1 MMRRISVKD
10 ISKALKMRYMANIS
24 LREIAIA
31 VKLPHST
38 IADYCKRFDNSG
50 YNLDVLLSLGDD
62 KITSILFGNKK
73 IVQKE
78 FEKPMPDVELIH
90 KEIAKKG
97 VTFEL
102 LWYEYKEIHPDGYG
116 LSQFK
121 EHYYKYKKKLNPS
134 MRQTHIPGDKL
145 FVDYSG
151 LTMNVRDQF
160 TGEISKVQIF
170 VAVLGASGYTFA
182 NATNS
187 QTLKDFILSHTLSFE
202 FFGGV
207 PNVLVPD
214 NLKSAIISNN
224 KKGIVENESY
234 SELARHYDCVISP
247 ARPRKPKDKP
257 KAEQGVQGIQRW
269 LIAVLRNR
277 IFFNVDE
284 INEAFSTLLDIYN
297 NKVMKHIG
305 KSRSELF
312 LEVDL
317 PALHPLPN
325 SKFIYKEFK
334 IAIVHLDYHVELH
347 KCYYSVPYKYLKEK
361 VEIRYGAA
369 TVEIYHQNILIAT
382 HPRLYQINQTSTQK
396 EHMPLNHQ
404 YANEK
409 MNPTRLKNW
418 GVTIGESAHLFVNQR
433 LEDAQYPTNA
443 YRSIIAILNLAKLY
457 GKEDLNLALGY
468 ALTINAYS
476 TKSIESILS
485 KKLYLLAIPTVASN
499 NDILN
504 THENLRGKEYYQ

>member
-1 MMRRISVKD
+1 MKD
-10 ISKALKMRYMANIS
+10 IKKALRMRYIAKIS
-24 LREIAIA
+24 LRDTATA

-38 IADYCKRFDNSG
+38 IADYCKRFDKSG
-50 YNLDVLLSLGDD
+50 YDLDELLTYTDE
-62 KITSILFGNKK
+62 KIFSILFDNSIKVPK
-73 IVQKE
+73 NNSN
-78 FEKPMPDVELIH
+78 EKPIPDVEYIH
-90 KEIAKKG
+90 KEINKKG

-102 LWYEYKEIHPDGYG
+102 LWMEYKDIHPNGYQ

-121 EHYYKYKKKLNPS
+121 EYYYRYKKRLNPS

-151 LTMNVRDQF
+151 LTMNVIDQL

-170 VAVLGASGYTFA
+170 VAVLGASGYTFVH
-182 NATNS
+182 ATKS
-187 QTLKDFILSHTLSFE
+187 QTLKDFILSHTKAFD

-234 SELARHYDCVISP
+234 SELSRHYNCVISP
-247 ARPRKPKDKP
+247 TRPRKPKDKP
-257 KAEQGVQGIQRW
+257 KVEQGVQGIQRW

-277 IFFNVDE
+277 TFFSIDE
-284 INEAFSTLLDIYN
+284 INEALSPLLDRYN
-297 NKVMKHIG
+297 NKVMKHIE

-312 LEVDL
+312 SELDKNS
-317 PALHPLPN
+317 LHPLPKD
-325 SKFIYKEFK
+325 KFVYKEFK
-334 IAIVHLDYHVELH
+334 IAIVHLDYHVELN

-361 VEIRYGAA
+361 VELRYSS
-369 TVEIYHQNILIAT
+369 TIVEIYHQNTLIAT
-382 HPRLYQINQTSTQK
+382 HPRLYRINDTSTKK

-404 YANEK
+404 YVNEH

-418 GVTIGESAHLFVNQR
+418 GNTIGEATHQFVNYK
-433 LEDAQYPTNA
+433 LENATHPVNA

-457 GKEDLNLALGY
+457 GKEQLNLALAY
-468 ALTINAYS
+468 ALSINTYS
-476 TKSIESILS
+476 FKSIESILS
-485 KKLYLLAIPTVASN
+485 KKVYLLATPIKASN
-499 NDILN
+499 TAILN
-504 THENLRGKEYYQ
+504 THQNLRGKEYYQ

>member
-1 MMRRISVKD
+1 MKD

-31 VKLPHST
+31 TKLPHTT

-50 YNLDVLLSLGDD
+50 YDLDVLLSFGDD
-62 KITSILFGNKK
+62 KIISILFPNKK
-73 IVQKE
+73 IVQKNL
-78 FEKPMPDVELIH
+78 EKPMPDVEYIH
-90 KEIAKKG
+90 KEIVKKG

-102 LWYEYKEIHPDGYG
+102 LWYEYKDIYPDGYG

-121 EHYYKYKKKLNPS
+121 EYYYRYKKRLNPS

-151 LTMNVRDQF
+151 LTMNVIDQF
-160 TGEISKVQIF
+160 TGEVSKVQVF
-170 VAVLGASGYTFA
+170 VAVLGASGYTFVH
-182 NATNS
+182 ATKS
-187 QTLKDFILSHTLSFE
+187 QTLKDFILSHTKAFD

-284 INEAFSTLLDIYN
+284 INEALSPLLDRYN
-297 NKVMKHIG
+297 NKVMKHIS
-305 KSRSELF
+305 KSRNELF
-312 LEVDL
+312 LELDSPV
-317 PALHPLPN
+317 LHPLPN
-325 SKFIYKEFK
+325 NKFIYKEFK

-347 KCYYSVPYKYLKEK
+347 KCFYSVPYKYLKEK
-361 VEIRYGAA
+361 VEIRYSIA

-382 HPRLYQINQTSTQK
+382 HPRLHRINDTSTQK

-418 GVTIGESAHLFVNQR
+418 GETIGESAYIFVNQK

-443 YRSIIAILNLAKLY
+443 YRSTIAILNLAKLY
-457 GKEDLNLALGY
+457 GKENLNLALAY
-468 ALTINAYS
+468 ALSINATS

-485 KKLYLLAIPTVASN
+485 KKLYLLGLPTIATN
-499 NDILN
+499 NTILN

>member
-1 MMRRISVKD
+1 MKD

-31 VKLPHST
+31 TKLPHTT
-38 IADYCKRFDNSG
+38 IADYCKRFDNSS
-50 YNLDVLLSLGDD
+50 YNLDVLLSFGDD
-62 KITSILFGNKK
+62 KIISILFPNKK
-73 IVQKE
+73 IVQKNL
-78 FEKPMPDVELIH
+78 EKPMPDVEYIH
-90 KEIAKKG
+90 KEIVKKG

-102 LWYEYKEIHPDGYG
+102 LWYEYKDIHPDGYG

-121 EHYYKYKKKLNPS
+121 EYYYRYKKRLNPS

-151 LTMNVRDQF
+151 LTMNVIDQF
-160 TGEISKVQIF
+160 TGEVSKVQVF
-170 VAVLGASGYTFA
+170 VAVLGASGYTFVH
-182 NATNS
+182 ATKS
-187 QTLKDFILSHTLSFE
+187 QTLKDFILSHTKAFD

-284 INEAFSTLLDIYN
+284 INEALSPLLDRYN
-297 NKVMKHIG
+297 NKVMKHIS
-305 KSRSELF
+305 KSRNELF
-312 LEVDL
+312 LELDSPVL
-317 PALHPLPN
+317 NPLPN
-325 SKFIYKEFK
+325 NKFIYKEFK
-334 IAIVHLDYHVELH
+334 VAIVHLDYHVELH

-361 VEIRYGAA
+361 VEIRYSIA

-382 HPRLYQINQTSTQK
+382 HPRLHRINDTSTQK

-418 GVTIGESAHLFVNQR
+418 GETIGESAHLFVNQK

-443 YRSIIAILNLAKLY
+443 YRSTIAILNLAKLY
-457 GKEDLNLALGY
+457 GKENLNLALGY
-468 ALTINAYS
+468 ALSINATS
-476 TKSIESILS
+476 TKSIESILA
-485 KKLYLLAIPTVASN
+485 KKLYLLGLPIIASN
-499 NDILN
+499 NAILN

>member
-1 MMRRISVKD
+1 MKD
-10 ISKALKMRYMANIS
+10 ISKALKMRYKANIS
-24 LREIAIA
+24 LREIAVA
-31 VKLPHST
+31 TKLPHTT
-38 IADYCKRFDNSG
+38 ISDYCKRFDNSG
-50 YNLDVLLSLGDD
+50 YDLDVLLSFSDD
-62 KITSILFGNKK
+62 KITSILFPTKK
-73 IVQKE
+73 IVQKN
-78 FEKPMPDVELIH
+78 FEKPMPDVEYIH
-90 KEIAKKG
+90 KEIVKKG

-102 LWYEYKEIHPDGYG
+102 LWYEYKDIHPDGYG

-121 EHYYKYKKKLNPS
+121 EYYYRYKKRLNPS
-134 MRQTHIPGDKL
+134 MRQSHVPGDKL

-151 LTMNVRDQF
+151 LTMNVIDQF
-160 TGEISKVQIF
+160 TGEITKVQVF
-170 VAVLGASGYTFA
+170 VAVLGASGYTFVH
-182 NATNS
+182 ATKS
-187 QTLKDFILSHTLSFE
+187 QTLKDFILSHTKAFD

-284 INEAFSTLLDIYN
+284 INEALSPLLDRYN
-297 NKVMKHIG
+297 NKVMKHIE
-305 KSRSELF
+305 KSRNELF
-312 LEVDL
+312 LELDSPSL
-317 PALHPLPN
+317 NPLPN
-325 SKFIYKEFK
+325 NKFIYKEFK
-334 IAIVHLDYHVELH
+334 VAIVHLDYHVELH

-361 VEIRYGAA
+361 VEIRYSTV

-382 HPRLYQINQTSTQK
+382 HARLHRINDTSTKK

-404 YANEK
+404 YADEK

-418 GVTIGESAHLFVNQR
+418 GETIGESAHIFVNQK

-457 GKEDLNLALGY
+457 GKEELNLALGY
-468 ALTINAYS
+468 ALSINATS

-485 KKLYLLAIPTVASN
+485 KKLYLLGLPIIASN
-499 NDILN
+499 NAILN

>member
-1 MMRRISVKD
+1 MKD
-10 ISKALKMRYMANIS
+10 ISKALKMRYKANIS

-31 VKLPHST
+31 TKLPHTT
-38 IADYCKRFDNSG
+38 ISDYCKRFDNSG
-50 YNLDVLLSLGDD
+50 YDLDVLLSFNDD
-62 KITSILFGNKK
+62 KITSILFPTKK
-73 IVQKE
+73 IVQKN
-78 FEKPMPDVELIH
+78 FEKPMPDVEYIH
-90 KEIAKKG
+90 KEIGKKG

-102 LWYEYKEIHPDGYG
+102 LWYEYKDIHPDGYG

-121 EHYYKYKKKLNPS
+121 EYYYRYKKRLNPS
-134 MRQTHIPGDKL
+134 MRQSHVPGDKL

-151 LTMNVRDQF
+151 LTMNVIDQF
-160 TGEISKVQIF
+160 TGEITKVQVF
-170 VAVLGASGYTFA
+170 VAVLGASGYTFVH
-182 NATNS
+182 ATKS
-187 QTLKDFILSHTLSFE
+187 QTLKDFILSHTKAFD

-284 INEAFSTLLDIYN
+284 INEALSPLLDRYN

-305 KSRSELF
+305 KSRNELF
-312 LEVDL
+312 LELDSPSL
-317 PALHPLPN
+317 NPLPN
-325 SKFIYKEFK
+325 NKFIYKEFK
-334 IAIVHLDYHVELH
+334 VAIVHLDYHVELH

-361 VEIRYGAA
+361 VEIRYSTV

-382 HPRLYQINQTSTQK
+382 HARLHRINDTSTKK

-404 YANEK
+404 YADEK

-418 GVTIGESAHLFVNQR
+418 GETIGESAHIFVNQK

-457 GKEDLNLALGY
+457 GKEELNLALGY
-468 ALTINAYS
+468 ALSINATS

-485 KKLYLLAIPTVASN
+485 KKLYLLGLPIIASN
-499 NDILN
+499 NAILN

>member
-1 MMRRISVKD
+1 MRRISVKD

-31 VKLPHST
+31 TKLPHTT

-50 YNLDVLLSLGDD
+50 YNLDVLLSFGDD
-62 KITSILFGNKK
+62 KIISILFPNKK
-73 IVQKE
+73 IVQKNL
-78 FEKPMPDVELIH
+78 EKPMPDVEYIH
-90 KEIAKKG
+90 KEIVKKG

-102 LWYEYKEIHPDGYG
+102 LWYEYKDIYPDGYG

-121 EHYYKYKKKLNPS
+121 EYYYRYKKRLNPS

-151 LTMNVRDQF
+151 LTMNVIDQF
-160 TGEISKVQIF
+160 TGEVSKVQIF
-170 VAVLGASGYTFA
+170 VAVLGASGYTFVH
-182 NATNS
+182 ATKS
-187 QTLKDFILSHTLSFE
+187 QTLKDFILSHTKAFD

-284 INEAFSTLLDIYN
+284 INEALSPLLDRYN
-297 NKVMKHIG
+297 NKVMKHISI
-305 KSRSELF
+305 SRNELF
-312 LEVDL
+312 LELDSPV
-317 PALHPLPN
+317 LHPLPN
-325 SKFIYKEFK
+325 NKFIYKEFK

-347 KCYYSVPYKYLKEK
+347 KCFYSVPYKYLKEK
-361 VEIRYGAA
+361 VEIRYSIA

-382 HPRLYQINQTSTQK
+382 HPRLHRINDTSTQK

-418 GVTIGESAHLFVNQR
+418 GETIGESAYIFVNQK

-443 YRSIIAILNLAKLY
+443 YRSTIAILNLAKLY
-457 GKEDLNLALGY
+457 GKENLNLALAY
-468 ALTINAYS
+468 ALSINATS

-485 KKLYLLAIPTVASN
+485 KKLYLLGLPTIATN
-499 NDILN
+499 NTILN
-504 THENLRGKEYYQ
+504 THENLRGKDYYQ

>member
-1 MMRRISVKD
+1 MKD

-31 VKLPHST
+31 TKLPHTT

-50 YNLDVLLSLGDD
+50 YDLDVLLSFGDD
-62 KITSILFGNKK
+62 KIISILFPNKK
-73 IVQKE
+73 IVQKNL
-78 FEKPMPDVELIH
+78 EKPMPDVEYIH
-90 KEIAKKG
+90 KEIVKKG

-102 LWYEYKEIHPDGYG
+102 LWYEYKDIHPDGYG

-121 EHYYKYKKKLNPS
+121 EYYYRYKKRLNPS

-151 LTMNVRDQF
+151 LTMNVIDQF
-160 TGEISKVQIF
+160 TGEVSKVQVF
-170 VAVLGASGYTFA
+170 VAVLGASGYTFVH
-182 NATNS
+182 ATKS
-187 QTLKDFILSHTLSFE
+187 QTLKDFILSHTKAFD

-284 INEAFSTLLDIYN
+284 INEALSPLLDRYN
-297 NKVMKHIG
+297 NKVMKHIS
-305 KSRSELF
+305 KSRNELF
-312 LEVDL
+312 LELDSPV
-317 PALHPLPN
+317 LHPLPN
-325 SKFIYKEFK
+325 NKFIYKEFK

-347 KCYYSVPYKYLKEK
+347 KCFYSVPYKYLKEK
-361 VEIRYGAA
+361 VEIRYSIA

-382 HPRLYQINQTSTQK
+382 HPRLHRINDTTTQK

-418 GVTIGESAHLFVNQR
+418 GETIGESAYIFVNQK

-443 YRSIIAILNLAKLY
+443 YRSTIAILNLAKLY
-457 GKEDLNLALGY
+457 GKENLNLALAY
-468 ALTINAYS
+468 ALSINATS

-485 KKLYLLAIPTVASN
+485 KKLYLLGLPTIATN
-499 NDILN
+499 NTILN
-504 THENLRGKEYYQ
+504 THETLRGKDYYQ

>member
-1 MMRRISVKD
+1 MKD

-31 VKLPHST
+31 TKLPHTT
-38 IADYCKRFDNSG
+38 IADYCKRFDNSS
-50 YNLDVLLSLGDD
+50 YNLDVLLSFGDD
-62 KITSILFGNKK
+62 KIISILFPNKK
-73 IVQKE
+73 IVQKNL
-78 FEKPMPDVELIH
+78 EKPMPDVEYIH
-90 KEIAKKG
+90 KEIVKKG

-102 LWYEYKEIHPDGYG
+102 LWYEYKDIHPDGYG

-121 EHYYKYKKKLNPS
+121 EYYYRYKKRLNPS

-151 LTMNVRDQF
+151 LTMNVIDQF
-160 TGEISKVQIF
+160 TGEVSKVQVF
-170 VAVLGASGYTFA
+170 VAVLGASGYTFVH
-182 NATNS
+182 ATKS
-187 QTLKDFILSHTLSFE
+187 QTLKDFILSHTKAFD

-284 INEAFSTLLDIYN
+284 INEALSPLLDRYN
-297 NKVMKHIG
+297 NKVMKHIS
-305 KSRSELF
+305 KSRNELF
-312 LEVDL
+312 LELDSPVL
-317 PALHPLPN
+317 NPLPN
-325 SKFIYKEFK
+325 NKFIYKEFK
-334 IAIVHLDYHVELH
+334 VAIVHLDYHVELH

-361 VEIRYGAA
+361 VEIRYSIA

-382 HPRLYQINQTSTQK
+382 HARLHRINDTSTKK

-418 GVTIGESAHLFVNQR
+418 GETIGESAHLFVNQK

-443 YRSIIAILNLAKLY
+443 YRSTIAILNLAKLY
-457 GKEDLNLALGY
+457 GKENLNLALGY
-468 ALTINAYS
+468 ALSINATS
-476 TKSIESILS
+476 TKSIESILA
-485 KKLYLLAIPTVASN
+485 KKLYLLGLPIIASN
-499 NDILN
+499 NAILN

>member
-1 MMRRISVKD
+1 MKD

-31 VKLPHST
+31 TKLPHTT

-50 YNLDVLLSLGDD
+50 YNLDVLLSFGDD
-62 KITSILFGNKK
+62 KIISILFPNKK
-73 IVQKE
+73 IVQKNL
-78 FEKPMPDVELIH
+78 EKPMPDVEYIH
-90 KEIAKKG
+90 KEIVKKG

-102 LWYEYKEIHPDGYG
+102 LWYEYKDIYPDGYG

-121 EHYYKYKKKLNPS
+121 EYYYRYKKRLNPS

-151 LTMNVRDQF
+151 LTMNVIDQF
-160 TGEISKVQIF
+160 TGEVSKVQIF
-170 VAVLGASGYTFA
+170 VAVLGASGYTFVH
-182 NATNS
+182 ATKS
-187 QTLKDFILSHTLSFE
+187 QTLKDFILSHTKAFD

-284 INEAFSTLLDIYN
+284 INEALSPLLDKYN
-297 NKVMKHIG
+297 NKVMKHIS
-305 KSRSELF
+305 KSRNELF
-312 LEVDL
+312 LELDSPV
-317 PALHPLPN
+317 LHPLPN
-325 SKFIYKEFK
+325 NKFIYKEFK
-334 IAIVHLDYHVELH
+334 FAIVHLDYHVELH

-361 VEIRYGAA
+361 VEIRYSTV

-382 HPRLYQINQTSTQK
+382 HARLHRVNDTSTQK

-418 GVTIGESAHLFVNQR
+418 GETIGESAHLFVNQK

-443 YRSIIAILNLAKLY
+443 YRSTIAILNLAKLY
-457 GKEDLNLALGY
+457 GKENLNLALGY
-468 ALTINAYS
+468 ALSINATS
-476 TKSIESILS
+476 TKSIESILA
-485 KKLYLLAIPTVASN
+485 KKLYLLGLPTIASN
-499 NDILN
+499 NAILN

>member
-1 MMRRISVKD
+1 MRRISVKD

-31 VKLPHST
+31 TKLPHTT

-50 YNLDVLLSLGDD
+50 YNLDVLLSFGDD
-62 KITSILFGNKK
+62 KIISILFPNKK
-73 IVQKE
+73 IVQKNL
-78 FEKPMPDVELIH
+78 EKPMPDVEYIH
-90 KEIAKKG
+90 KEIVKKG

-102 LWYEYKEIHPDGYG
+102 LWYEYKDIYPDGYG

-121 EHYYKYKKKLNPS
+121 EYYYRYKKRLNPS

-151 LTMNVRDQF
+151 LTMNVIDQF
-160 TGEISKVQIF
+160 TGEVSKVQIF
-170 VAVLGASGYTFA
+170 VAVLGASGYTFVH
-182 NATNS
+182 ATKS
-187 QTLKDFILSHTLSFE
+187 QTLKDFILSHTKAFD

-284 INEAFSTLLDIYN
+284 INEALSPLLDKYN
-297 NKVMKHIG
+297 NKVMKHIS
-305 KSRSELF
+305 KSRNELF
-312 LEVDL
+312 LELDSPV
-317 PALHPLPN
+317 LHPLPN
-325 SKFIYKEFK
+325 NKFIYKEFK
-334 IAIVHLDYHVELH
+334 FAIVHLDYHVELH

-361 VEIRYGAA
+361 VEIRYSTV

-382 HPRLYQINQTSTQK
+382 HARLHRVNDTSTQK

-418 GVTIGESAHLFVNQR
+418 GETIGESAHLFVNQK

-443 YRSIIAILNLAKLY
+443 YRSTIAILNLAKLY
-457 GKEDLNLALGY
+457 GKENLNLALGY
-468 ALTINAYS
+468 ALSINATS
-476 TKSIESILS
+476 TKSIESILA
-485 KKLYLLAIPTVASN
+485 KKLYLLGLPTIASN
-499 NDILN
+499 NAILN

>member
-1 MMRRISVKD
+1 MKD

-31 VKLPHST
+31 TKLPHTT

-50 YNLDVLLSLGDD
+50 YDLDVLLSFGDD
-62 KITSILFGNKK
+62 KIISILFPNKK
-73 IVQKE
+73 IVQKNL
-78 FEKPMPDVELIH
+78 EKPMPDVEYIH
-90 KEIAKKG
+90 KEIVKKG

-102 LWYEYKEIHPDGYG
+102 LWYEYKDIHPDGYG

-121 EHYYKYKKKLNPS
+121 EYYYRYKKRLNPS

-151 LTMNVRDQF
+151 LTMNVIDQF
-160 TGEISKVQIF
+160 TGEVSKVQIF
-170 VAVLGASGYTFA
+170 VAVLGASGYTFVH
-182 NATNS
+182 ATKS
-187 QTLKDFILSHTLSFE
+187 QTLKDFILSHTKAFD

-284 INEAFSTLLDIYN
+284 INEALSPLLDRYN
-297 NKVMKHIG
+297 NKVMKHIS
-305 KSRSELF
+305 KSRNELF
-312 LEVDL
+312 LELDSPV
-317 PALHPLPN
+317 LHPLPN
-325 SKFIYKEFK
+325 NKFIYKEFK

-347 KCYYSVPYKYLKEK
+347 KCFYSVPYKYLKEK
-361 VEIRYGAA
+361 VEIRYSIA

-382 HPRLYQINQTSTQK
+382 HPRLHRINDTSTQK

-418 GVTIGESAHLFVNQR
+418 GETIGESAYIFVNQK

-443 YRSIIAILNLAKLY
+443 YRSTIAILNLAKLY
-457 GKEDLNLALGY
+457 GKENLNLALAY
-468 ALTINAYS
+468 ALSINATS
-476 TKSIESILS
+476 TKSIASILS
-485 KKLYLLAIPTVASN
+485 KKLYLLGLPTIATN
-499 NDILN
+499 NTILN
-504 THENLRGKEYYQ
+504 THENLRGKDYYQ

>member
-1 MMRRISVKD
+1 MKD

-31 VKLPHST
+31 TKLPHTT

-50 YNLDVLLSLGDD
+50 YDLDVLLSFGDD
-62 KITSILFGNKK
+62 KIISILFPNKK
-73 IVQKE
+73 IVQKNL
-78 FEKPMPDVELIH
+78 EKPMPDVEYIH
-90 KEIAKKG
+90 KEIVKKG

-102 LWYEYKEIHPDGYG
+102 LWYEYKDIYPDGYG

-121 EHYYKYKKKLNPS
+121 EYYYRYKKRLNPS

-151 LTMNVRDQF
+151 LTMNVIDQF
-160 TGEISKVQIF
+160 TGEVSKVQIF
-170 VAVLGASGYTFA
+170 VAVLGASGYTFVH
-182 NATNS
+182 ATKS
-187 QTLKDFILSHTLSFE
+187 QTLKDFILSHTKAFD

-284 INEAFSTLLDIYN
+284 INEALSPLLDRYN
-297 NKVMKHIG
+297 NKVMKHIS
-305 KSRSELF
+305 KSRNELF
-312 LEVDL
+312 LELDSPV
-317 PALHPLPN
+317 LHPLPN
-325 SKFIYKEFK
+325 NKFIYKEFK

-347 KCYYSVPYKYLKEK
+347 KCFYSVPYKYLKEK
-361 VEIRYGAA
+361 VEIRYSIA

-382 HPRLYQINQTSTQK
+382 HPRLDRINDTSTQK

-418 GVTIGESAHLFVNQR
+418 GETIGESAYIFVNQK

-443 YRSIIAILNLAKLY
+443 YRSTIAILNLAKLY
-457 GKEDLNLALGY
+457 GKENLNLALAY
-468 ALTINAYS
+468 ALSINATS

-485 KKLYLLAIPTVASN
+485 KKLYLLGLPTIATN
-499 NDILN
+499 NTILN
-504 THENLRGKEYYQ
+504 THENLRGKDYYQ

>member
-1 MMRRISVKD
+1 MRRISVKD

-50 YNLDVLLSLGDD
+50 YNLDVLLSFGDD
-62 KITSILFGNKK
+62 KITSILFPNKK

-78 FEKPMPDVELIH
+78 LEKPMPDVEHIH
-90 KEIAKKG
+90 KEIVKKG

-121 EHYYKYKKKLNPS
+121 EHYYRYKKKLNPS

-182 NATNS
+182 HATNS

-277 IFFNVDE
+277 IFFTVDE

-305 KSRSELF
+305 KSRSALF

-361 VEIRYGAA
+361 VEIRYSIA

-382 HPRLYQINQTSTQK
+382 HPRLHQINETSTQK

-418 GVTIGESAHLFVNQR
+418 GETIGESAHLFVNQR
-433 LEDAQYPTNA
+433 LEDTQYPTNA

-468 ALTINAYS
+468 ALSINAYS

>member
-1 MMRRISVKD
+1 MKD

-31 VKLPHST
+31 TKLPHTT

-50 YNLDVLLSLGDD
+50 YNLDVLLSFGDD
-62 KITSILFGNKK
+62 KIISILFPNKK
-73 IVQKE
+73 IVQKNL
-78 FEKPMPDVELIH
+78 EKPMPDVEYIH
-90 KEIAKKG
+90 KEIVKKG

-102 LWYEYKEIHPDGYG
+102 LWYEYKDIHPDGYG

-121 EHYYKYKKKLNPS
+121 EYYYRYKKRLNPS

-151 LTMNVRDQF
+151 LTMNVIDQF
-160 TGEISKVQIF
+160 TGEVSKVQVF
-170 VAVLGASGYTFA
+170 VAVLGASGYTFVH
-182 NATNS
+182 ATKS
-187 QTLKDFILSHTLSFE
+187 QTLKDFILSHTKAFD

-284 INEAFSTLLDIYN
+284 INEALSPLLDRYN
-297 NKVMKHIG
+297 NKVMKHIS
-305 KSRSELF
+305 KSRNELF
-312 LEVDL
+312 LELDSPV
-317 PALHPLPN
+317 LHPLPN
-325 SKFIYKEFK
+325 NKFIYKEFK

-347 KCYYSVPYKYLKEK
+347 KCFYSVPYKYLKEK
-361 VEIRYGAA
+361 VEIRYSIA

-382 HPRLYQINQTSTQK
+382 HPRLHRINDTSTQK

-418 GVTIGESAHLFVNQR
+418 GETIGESAYIFVNQK

-443 YRSIIAILNLAKLY
+443 YRSTIAILNLAKLY
-457 GKEDLNLALGY
+457 GKENLNLALGY
-468 ALTINAYS
+468 ALSINATS

-485 KKLYLLAIPTVASN
+485 KKLYLLGLPTIATN
-499 NDILN
+499 NTILN
-504 THENLRGKEYYQ
+504 THENLRGKDYYQ

>member
-1 MMRRISVKD
+1 MKD

-31 VKLPHST
+31 TKLPHTT

-50 YNLDVLLSLGDD
+50 YNLDVLLSFGDD
-62 KITSILFGNKK
+62 KIISILFPNKK
-73 IVQKE
+73 IVQKNL
-78 FEKPMPDVELIH
+78 EKPMPDVEYIH
-90 KEIAKKG
+90 KEIVKKG

-102 LWYEYKEIHPDGYG
+102 LWYEYKDIYPDGYG

-121 EHYYKYKKKLNPS
+121 EYYYRYKKRLNPS

-151 LTMNVRDQF
+151 LTMNVIDQF
-160 TGEISKVQIF
+160 TGEVSKVQVF
-170 VAVLGASGYTFA
+170 VAVLGASGYTFVH
-182 NATNS
+182 ATKS
-187 QTLKDFILSHTLSFE
+187 QTLKDFILSHTKAFD

-284 INEAFSTLLDIYN
+284 INEALSPLLDRYN
-297 NKVMKHIG
+297 NKVMKHIS
-305 KSRSELF
+305 KSRNELF
-312 LEVDL
+312 LELDSPV
-317 PALHPLPN
+317 LHPLPN
-325 SKFIYKEFK
+325 NKFIYKEFK

-347 KCYYSVPYKYLKEK
+347 KCFYSVPYKYLKEK
-361 VEIRYGAA
+361 VEIRYSIA

-382 HPRLYQINQTSTQK
+382 HPRLHRINDTSTQK

-418 GVTIGESAHLFVNQR
+418 GETIGESAYIFVNQK

-443 YRSIIAILNLAKLY
+443 YRSTIAILNLAKLY
-457 GKEDLNLALGY
+457 GKENLNLALAY
-468 ALTINAYS
+468 ALSINATS

-485 KKLYLLAIPTVASN
+485 KKLYLLGLPTIATN
-499 NDILN
+499 NTILN
-504 THENLRGKEYYQ
+504 THENLRGKDYYQ

>member
-1 MMRRISVKD
+1 MKD
-10 ISKALKMRYMANIS
+10 ISKALKMRYKANIS

-31 VKLPHST
+31 TKLPHTT
-38 IADYCKRFDNSG
+38 IADYCKRFDNCG
-50 YNLDVLLSLGDD
+50 YDLDVLLSLGDD
-62 KITSILFGNKK
+62 KITSILFPTKK
-73 IVQKE
+73 IVQKN
-78 FEKPMPDVELIH
+78 FEKPMPDVEYIH
-90 KEIAKKG
+90 KEIGKKG

-102 LWYEYKEIHPDGYG
+102 LWYEYKDIHPDGYG

-121 EHYYKYKKKLNPS
+121 EYYYRYKKRLNPS

-151 LTMNVRDQF
+151 LTMNVIDQF
-160 TGEISKVQIF
+160 TGEITKVQVF
-170 VAVLGASGYTFA
+170 VAVLGASGYTFVH
-182 NATNS
+182 ATKS
-187 QTLKDFILSHTLSFE
+187 QTIKDFILSHTIAFD

-284 INEAFSTLLDIYN
+284 INEALSPLLDIYN

-305 KSRSELF
+305 KSRNELF
-312 LEVDL
+312 LELDSPSL
-317 PALHPLPN
+317 NPLPN
-325 SKFIYKEFK
+325 NKFIYKEFK
-334 IAIVHLDYHVELH
+334 VAIVHLDYHVELH

-361 VEIRYGAA
+361 VEIRYSTV

-382 HPRLYQINQTSTQK
+382 HARLHRINDTSTKK

-404 YANEK
+404 YADEK

-418 GVTIGESAHLFVNQR
+418 GETIGESAHIFVNQK

-457 GKEDLNLALGY
+457 GKEELNLALGY
-468 ALTINAYS
+468 ALSINATS

-485 KKLYLLAIPTVASN
+485 KKLYLLGLPIIASN
-499 NDILN
+499 NAILN

>member
-1 MMRRISVKD
+1 MKD

-31 VKLPHST
+31 TKLPHTT

-50 YNLDVLLSLGDD
+50 YNLDVLLSFGDD
-62 KITSILFGNKK
+62 KIISILFPNKK
-73 IVQKE
+73 IVQKNL
-78 FEKPMPDVELIH
+78 EKPMPDVEYIH
-90 KEIAKKG
+90 KEIVKKG

-102 LWYEYKEIHPDGYG
+102 LWYEYKDIHPDGYG

-121 EHYYKYKKKLNPS
+121 EYYYRYKKRLYPS

-151 LTMNVRDQF
+151 LTMNVIDQF
-160 TGEISKVQIF
+160 TGEVSKVQIF
-170 VAVLGASGYTFA
+170 VAVLGASGYTFVH
-182 NATNS
+182 ATKS
-187 QTLKDFILSHTLSFE
+187 QTLKDFILSHTKAFD

-284 INEAFSTLLDIYN
+284 INEALSPLLDRYN
-297 NKVMKHIG
+297 NKVMKHIS
-305 KSRSELF
+305 KSRNELF
-312 LEVDL
+312 LELDSPV
-317 PALHPLPN
+317 LHPLPN
-325 SKFIYKEFK
+325 NKFIYKEFK
-334 IAIVHLDYHVELH
+334 FAIVHLDYHVELH

-361 VEIRYGAA
+361 VEIRYSTV

-382 HPRLYQINQTSTQK
+382 HARLHRVNDTSTKK

-418 GVTIGESAHLFVNQR
+418 GETIGESAYIFVNQK

-443 YRSIIAILNLAKLY
+443 YRSTIAILNLAKLY
-457 GKEDLNLALGY
+457 GKENLNLALGY
-468 ALTINAYS
+468 ALSINATS
-476 TKSIESILS
+476 TKSIESILA
-485 KKLYLLAIPTVASN
+485 KKLYLLGLPTIASN
-499 NDILN
+499 NAILN
-504 THENLRGKEYYQ
+504 THENLRGKDYYQ

>member
-1 MMRRISVKD
+1 MRRISVKD
-10 ISKALKMRYMANIS
+10 ISKALKMRYKANIS

-31 VKLPHST
+31 TKLPHTT
-38 IADYCKRFDNSG
+38 ISDYCKRFDNSG
-50 YNLDVLLSLGDD
+50 YDLDVLLSFNDD
-62 KITSILFGNKK
+62 KITSILFPTKK
-73 IVQKE
+73 IVQKN
-78 FEKPMPDVELIH
+78 FEKPMPDVEYIH
-90 KEIAKKG
+90 KEIGKKG

-102 LWYEYKEIHPDGYG
+102 LWYEYKDIHPDGYG

-121 EHYYKYKKKLNPS
+121 EYYYRYKKRLNPS
-134 MRQTHIPGDKL
+134 MRQSHVPGDKL

-151 LTMNVRDQF
+151 LTMNVIDQF
-160 TGEISKVQIF
+160 TGEITKVQVF
-170 VAVLGASGYTFA
+170 VAVLGASGYTFVH
-182 NATNS
+182 ATKS
-187 QTLKDFILSHTLSFE
+187 QTLKDFILSHTKAFD

-234 SELARHYDCVISP
+234 SEVARHYDCVISP

-284 INEAFSTLLDIYN
+284 INEALSPLLDRYN

-305 KSRSELF
+305 KSRNELF
-312 LEVDL
+312 LELDSPSL
-317 PALHPLPN
+317 NPLPN
-325 SKFIYKEFK
+325 NKFIYKEFK
-334 IAIVHLDYHVELH
+334 VAIVHLDYHVELH

-361 VEIRYGAA
+361 VEIRYSTA

-382 HPRLYQINQTSTQK
+382 HARLHRINDTSTKK

-418 GVTIGESAHLFVNQR
+418 GETIGESAHIFVNQK

-457 GKEDLNLALGY
+457 GKEELNLALGY
-468 ALTINAYS
+468 ALSINATS
-476 TKSIESILS
+476 TKSIESILA
-485 KKLYLLAIPTVASN
+485 KKLYLLGLPTIATN
-499 NDILN
+499 NTILN

>member
-1 MMRRISVKD
+1 MKD
-10 ISKALKMRYMANIS
+10 ISKALKMRYKANIS

-31 VKLPHST
+31 TKLPHTT
-38 IADYCKRFDNSG
+38 ISDYCKRFDNSG
-50 YNLDVLLSLGDD
+50 YDLDVLLSFNDD
-62 KITSILFGNKK
+62 KITSILFPTKK
-73 IVQKE
+73 IVQKN
-78 FEKPMPDVELIH
+78 FEKPMPDVEYIH
-90 KEIAKKG
+90 KEIGKKG

-102 LWYEYKEIHPDGYG
+102 LWYEYKDIHPDGYG

-121 EHYYKYKKKLNPS
+121 EYYYRYKKRLNPS
-134 MRQTHIPGDKL
+134 MRQSHVPGDKL

-151 LTMNVRDQF
+151 LTMNVIDQF
-160 TGEISKVQIF
+160 TGEITKVQVF
-170 VAVLGASGYTFA
+170 VAVLGASGYTFVH
-182 NATNS
+182 ATKS
-187 QTLKDFILSHTLSFE
+187 QTLKDFILSHTKAFD

-234 SELARHYDCVISP
+234 SEVARHYDCVISP

-284 INEAFSTLLDIYN
+284 INEALSPLLDRYN

-305 KSRSELF
+305 KSRNELF
-312 LEVDL
+312 LELDSPSL
-317 PALHPLPN
+317 NPLPN
-325 SKFIYKEFK
+325 NKFIYKEFK
-334 IAIVHLDYHVELH
+334 VAIVHLDYHVELH

-361 VEIRYGAA
+361 VEIRYSTV

-382 HPRLYQINQTSTQK
+382 HARLHRINDTSTKK

-418 GVTIGESAHLFVNQR
+418 GETIGESAHIFVNQK

-457 GKEDLNLALGY
+457 GKEELNLALGY
-468 ALTINAYS
+468 ALSINATS

-485 KKLYLLAIPTVASN
+485 KKLYLLGLPIIASN
-499 NDILN
+499 NAILN

>member
-1 MMRRISVKD
+1 MRRISVKD
-10 ISKALKMRYMANIS
+10 ISKALKMRYKANIS

-31 VKLPHST
+31 TKLPHTT
-38 IADYCKRFDNSG
+38 ISDYCKRFDNSG
-50 YNLDVLLSLGDD
+50 YDLDVLLSLGDD
-62 KITSILFGNKK
+62 KITSILFPNKK
-73 IVQKE
+73 IVQKNL
-78 FEKPMPDVELIH
+78 EKPMPDVEYIH
-90 KEIAKKG
+90 KEIVKKG

-102 LWYEYKEIHPDGYG
+102 LWYEYKDIHPDGYG

-121 EHYYKYKKKLNPS
+121 EYYYRYKKRLNPS
-134 MRQTHIPGDKL
+134 MRQSHVPGDKL

-151 LTMNVRDQF
+151 LTMNVIDQF
-160 TGEISKVQIF
+160 TGEITKVQVF
-170 VAVLGASGYTFA
+170 VAVLGASGYTFVH
-182 NATNS
+182 ATKS
-187 QTLKDFILSHTLSFE
+187 QTLKDFILSHTKAFD

-284 INEAFSTLLDIYN
+284 INEALSPLLDRYN

-305 KSRSELF
+305 KSRNELF
-312 LEVDL
+312 LELDSPSL
-317 PALHPLPN
+317 NPLPN
-325 SKFIYKEFK
+325 NKFIYKEFK
-334 IAIVHLDYHVELH
+334 VAIVHLDYHVELH

-361 VEIRYGAA
+361 VEIRYSTA

-382 HPRLYQINQTSTQK
+382 HARLHRINDTSTKK

-404 YANEK
+404 YADEK

-418 GVTIGESAHLFVNQR
+418 GETIGKSAHLFVNQR

-443 YRSIIAILNLAKLY
+443 YRSIIAILNLGKLY
-457 GKEDLNLALGY
+457 GKEELNLALGY
-468 ALTINAYS
+468 ALSINATS

-485 KKLYLLAIPTVASN
+485 KKLYLLGLPIIASN
-499 NDILN
+499 NAILN

>member
-1 MMRRISVKD
+1 MKD

-31 VKLPHST
+31 TKLPHTT

-50 YNLDVLLSLGDD
+50 YDLDVLLSFGDD
-62 KITSILFGNKK
+62 KIISILFPNKK
-73 IVQKE
+73 IVQKNL
-78 FEKPMPDVELIH
+78 EKPMPDVEYIH
-90 KEIAKKG
+90 KEIVKKG

-102 LWYEYKEIHPDGYG
+102 LWYEYKDIHPDGYG

-121 EHYYKYKKKLNPS
+121 EYYYRYKKRLNPS

-151 LTMNVRDQF
+151 LTMNVIDQF
-160 TGEISKVQIF
+160 TGEVSKVQVF
-170 VAVLGASGYTFA
+170 VAVLGASGYTFVH
-182 NATNS
+182 ATKS
-187 QTLKDFILSHTLSFE
+187 QTLKDFILSHTKAFD

-284 INEAFSTLLDIYN
+284 INIAFSSLIDIYN

-305 KSRSELF
+305 KSRYELY
-312 LEVDL
+312 LQLDL
-317 PALHPLPN
+317 PALQPLPN
-325 SKFIYKEFK
+325 NRFIYKEFK
-334 IAIVHLDYHVELH
+334 VATVHLDYHVELD
-347 KCYYSVPYKYLKEK
+347 KCFYSVPYKYLKEK
-361 VEIRYGAA
+361 VEIRYSIA

-382 HPRLYQINQTSTQK
+382 HPRLHRINDTSTQK

-418 GVTIGESAHLFVNQR
+418 GETIGESAYIFVNQK

-443 YRSIIAILNLAKLY
+443 YRSTIAILNLAKLY
-457 GKEDLNLALGY
+457 GKENLNLALAY
-468 ALTINAYS
+468 ALSINATS

-485 KKLYLLAIPTVASN
+485 KKLYLLGLPTIATN
-499 NDILN
+499 NTILN
-504 THENLRGKEYYQ
+504 THENLRGKDYYQ

>member
-1 MMRRISVKD
+1 MKD
-10 ISKALKMRYMANIS
+10 ISKALKMRYKANIS

-31 VKLPHST
+31 TKLPHTT
-38 IADYCKRFDNSG
+38 ISDYCKRFDNSG
-50 YNLDVLLSLGDD
+50 YDLDVLLSFNDD
-62 KITSILFGNKK
+62 KITSILFPTKK
-73 IVQKE
+73 IVQKN
-78 FEKPMPDVELIH
+78 FEKPMPDVEYIH
-90 KEIAKKG
+90 KEIGKKG

-102 LWYEYKEIHPDGYG
+102 LWYEYKDIHPDGYG

-121 EHYYKYKKKLNPS
+121 EYYYRYKKRLNPS
-134 MRQTHIPGDKL
+134 MRQSHVPGDKL
-145 FVDYSG
+145 FIDYSG
-151 LTMNVRDQF
+151 LTMNVIDQF
-160 TGEISKVQIF
+160 TGEITKVQVF
-170 VAVLGASGYTFA
+170 VAVLGASGYTFVH
-182 NATNS
+182 ATKS
-187 QTLKDFILSHTLSFE
+187 QTLKDFILSHTKAFD

-284 INEAFSTLLDIYN
+284 INEALSPLLDRYN

-305 KSRSELF
+305 KSRNELF
-312 LEVDL
+312 LELDSPSL
-317 PALHPLPN
+317 NPLPN
-325 SKFIYKEFK
+325 NKFIYKEFK
-334 IAIVHLDYHVELH
+334 VAIVHLDYHVELH

-361 VEIRYGAA
+361 VEIRYSTV

-382 HPRLYQINQTSTQK
+382 HARLHRINDTSTKK

-404 YANEK
+404 YADEK

-418 GVTIGESAHLFVNQR
+418 GETIGESAHIFVNQK

-457 GKEDLNLALGY
+457 GKEELNLALGY
-468 ALTINAYS
+468 ALSINATS

-485 KKLYLLAIPTVASN
+485 KKLYLLGLPIIASN
-499 NDILN
+499 NAILN

>member
-1 MMRRISVKD
+1 MKD

-31 VKLPHST
+31 TKLPHTT

-50 YNLDVLLSLGDD
+50 YDLDVLLSFGDD
-62 KITSILFGNKK
+62 KIISILFPNKK
-73 IVQKE
+73 IVQKNL
-78 FEKPMPDVELIH
+78 EKPMPDVEYIH
-90 KEIAKKG
+90 KEIVKKG

-102 LWYEYKEIHPDGYG
+102 LWYEYKDIHPDGYG

-121 EHYYKYKKKLNPS
+121 EYYYRYKKRLNPS

-145 FVDYSG
+145 FVEYSG
-151 LTMNVRDQF
+151 LTMNVIDQF
-160 TGEISKVQIF
+160 TGEVSKVQIF
-170 VAVLGASGYTFA
+170 VAVLGASGYTFVH
-182 NATNS
+182 ATKS
-187 QTLKDFILSHTLSFE
+187 QTLKDFILSHTKAFD

-284 INEAFSTLLDIYN
+284 INEALSPLLDRYN
-297 NKVMKHIG
+297 NKVMKHIS
-305 KSRSELF
+305 KSRNELF
-312 LEVDL
+312 LELDSPVL
-317 PALHPLPN
+317 NPLPN
-325 SKFIYKEFK
+325 NKFIYKEFK

-347 KCYYSVPYKYLKEK
+347 KCFYSVPYKYLKEK
-361 VEIRYGAA
+361 VEIRYSIA

-382 HPRLYQINQTSTQK
+382 HPRLHRINDTSTQK

-418 GVTIGESAHLFVNQR
+418 GETIGESAYIFVNQK

-443 YRSIIAILNLAKLY
+443 YRSTIAILNLAKLY
-457 GKEDLNLALGY
+457 GKENLNLALAY
-468 ALTINAYS
+468 ALSINATS

-485 KKLYLLAIPTVASN
+485 KKLYLLGLPTIATN
-499 NDILN
+499 NTILN
-504 THENLRGKEYYQ
+504 THENLRGKDYYQ

>member
-1 MMRRISVKD
+1 MKD

-31 VKLPHST
+31 TKLPHTT

-50 YNLDVLLSLGDD
+50 YDLDVLLSFGDD
-62 KITSILFGNKK
+62 KIISILFPNKK
-73 IVQKE
+73 IVQKNL
-78 FEKPMPDVELIH
+78 EKPMPDVEYIH
-90 KEIAKKG
+90 KEIVKKG

-102 LWYEYKEIHPDGYG
+102 LWYEYKDIYPDGYG

-121 EHYYKYKKKLNPS
+121 EYYYRYKKRLNPS

-151 LTMNVRDQF
+151 LTMNVIDQF
-160 TGEISKVQIF
+160 TGEVSKVQVF
-170 VAVLGASGYTFA
+170 VAVLGASGYTFVH
-182 NATNS
+182 ATKS
-187 QTLKDFILSHTLSFE
+187 QTLKDFILSHTKAFD

-284 INEAFSTLLDIYN
+284 INEALSPLLDRYN
-297 NKVMKHIG
+297 NKVMKHIS
-305 KSRSELF
+305 KSRNELF
-312 LEVDL
+312 LELDSPV
-317 PALHPLPN
+317 LHPLPN
-325 SKFIYKEFK
+325 NKFIYKEFK

-347 KCYYSVPYKYLKEK
+347 KCFYSVPYKYLKEK
-361 VEIRYGAA
+361 VEIRYSIA

-382 HPRLYQINQTSTQK
+382 HPRLHRINDTSTQK

-418 GVTIGESAHLFVNQR
+418 GETIGESAYIFVNQK

-443 YRSIIAILNLAKLY
+443 YRSTIAILNLAKLY
-457 GKEDLNLALGY
+457 GKENLNLALAY
-468 ALTINAYS
+468 ALSINATS

-485 KKLYLLAIPTVASN
+485 KKLYLLGLPTIATN
-499 NDILN
+499 NTILN
-504 THENLRGKEYYQ
+504 THENLRGKDYYQ